1 MANHGNLQDA
11 GAGPIP
17 NQTPSN
23 EQTRVGLPTGLQA
36 GLGLA
41 VASFVLGLISLPFAF
56 FVIGLI
62 PGLIGLILAIV
73 HLHKKR
79 LFRAMATWGLVLSC
93 LGCLASAG
101 LGTYYGISIYTT
113 YKFMNVMDFGESGHM
128 FDKFI
133 GTESPDFTMTDIQG
147 NETKLSELKGKRVI
161 LDFWATWCPPCRKEI
176 PHFIELRKETEP
188 DKLAIIG
195 ISDEDIEKLR
205 EFATEKKINYTI
217 ATAGDLPAPYSDITS
232 IPTTFFIDSKGIIQ
246 SVFSGYHSLDALKEN
261 ALAPDYQPEPNEPA
275 IATAPG
281 R

>member
-1 MANHGNLQDA
+1 MANHENLQEA

-23 EQTRVGLPTGLQA
+23 EQTRVELPAGLQA

-41 VASFVLGLISLPFAF
+41 VASLVLGLISLPFGL
-56 FVIGLI
+56 FVIGFI

-73 HLHKKR
+73 HLRKKR

-101 LGTYYGISIYTT
+101 FGTYYGISIYTA
-113 YKFMNVMDFGESGHM
+113 YKHMGDMDFGESGM
-128 FDKFI
+128 FDEFI
-133 GTESPDFTMTDIQG
+133 GIESPDFTMTDIQG

-161 LDFWATWCPPCRKEI
+161 LDFWATWCPPCKKEI
-176 PHFIELRKETEP
+176 PHFIELRKEIES

-195 ISDEDIEKLR
+195 ISDEDIAMLR
-205 EFATEKKINYTI
+205 EFSAEKKINYTI
-217 ATAGDLPAPYSDITS
+217 ATADDLPAPYSDIVS

-246 SVFSGYHSLDALKEN
+246 NVLTGYHSFDALKET
-261 ALAPDYQPEPNEPA
+261 ALASDYEFEPNELVIP
-275 IATAPG
+275 TAPG